1 MKLFAVTLVL
11 VLSTSSVALA
21 GNLTRPESALIHRG
35 KIYVSQQGTFEQAQP
50 GSAIPGSATDG
61 SVVVVNR
68 KGKVLK
74 TFAQNLVDPTGMAI
88 IGQTLWVND
97 GALIRS
103 YNTRTGAAGKVIDLA
118 ATVPDGT
125 FLNDVAA
132 VGKTLW
138 ATNTAANAVYRV
150 RMNGAVKS
158 FALPQGFVFPNG
170 IALNPRTKQLWI
182 VTSDPRLFPGIVGQ
196 PGAAI
201 LRMTKAGM
209 IKPVKRSLVL
219 RALDGIVFAGKHA
232 IVSDFR
238 TGKVWRLLANGKLRR
253 IATLKGSPADIGYDA
268 KRRQLLVPLLGAGK
282 FTTLKP

>member
-1 MKLFAVTLVL
+1 MKLFAVILML
-11 VLSTSSVALA
+11 ALSASSMAFA

-50 GSAIPGSATDG
+50 GSAMPGAATDG
-61 SVVVVNR
+61 SVVIVNR
-68 KGKVLK
+68 KGKALK
-74 TFAQNLVDPTGMAI
+74 TFVQNLVDPTGMAV

-103 YNTRTGAAGKVIDLA
+103 YNTKTGAAGKFIDLT
-118 ATVPDGT
+118 ATVPNGT
-125 FLNDVAA
+125 FLNDLAA

-138 ATNTAANAVYRV
+138 ATNTAANAVYRIK
-150 RMNGAVKS
+150 MNGAVKS
-158 FALPQGFVFPNG
+158 FALPQGFALPNG

-182 VTSDPRLFPGIVGQ
+182 VTTDPRLVPGIGGQ

-201 LRMTKAGM
+201 LRMTKARM
-209 IKPVKRSLVL
+209 MKPVIRSPAL
-219 RALDGIVFAGKHA
+219 RALDGIVFQGKHA

-238 TGKVWRLLANGKLRR
+238 TGKIWRLLANGKLRR

-268 KRRQLLVPLLGAGK
+268 ARKQLLVPLLGAGK
-282 FTTLKP
+282 FTTLTP